1 MNFDT
6 LSPAA
11 LTQNTHFT
19 CEYLNLVAE
28 DSHDEADRQL
38 AWARM
43 GEGTAFYHG
52 KPNAFSYVPRIF
64 GKDTR
69 EFFANL
75 AQTTHSIMTK
85 VLDAYAHDQ
94 EIRKLFRFDPRVE
107 KLVSLPAP
115 YDLALPLTRVDFML
129 DETTGDFHFCEFNT
143 DASSGMD
150 ETRNATNAVCDTRP
164 YQEFLARHQCT
175 NDLGALFEGWVQ
187 TFLELARSCECA
199 RVDDSPSDEQPR
211 SDRPLHVGIVVCL
224 EDPHPHI
231 GELQTYAELFEAA
244 GVSCS
249 IYDARELAFDGTTLT
264 GKHAYFGKDN
274 AQIDVI
280 WRFCIVVDL
289 LKYWDEVQPLIEA
302 VEHFAVPM
310 IGAFNTQIVH
320 DKQLFALLRHP
331 NMQALFT
338 PEERAFIADHI
349 PETHF
354 LDEPGLDIAAI
365 AANPHDWVLKPTD
378 WYASIN
384 VVAGPECSPD
394 EWKLHLD
401 QAVQNPETSYIVQRF
416 YPPSQTSTIPIYG
429 NPADFEAAPTSVGNL
444 FGAYV
449 YAGEFAGLYVR
460 QGPHDV
466 IGTARDGLVAPVLW
480 AAE

>member
-1 MNFDT
+1 MNLDT
-6 LSPAA
+6 LSPSARA
-11 LTQNTHFT
+11 QNTHFT
-19 CEYLNLVAE
+19 CEYLNLVSE
-28 DSHDEADRQL
+28 DPHDVADRQL

-75 AQTTHSIMTK
+75 AQTAYGIMSK
-85 VLDAYAHDQ
+85 VLDAYANNQ

-107 KLVSLPAP
+107 KLVSLPVL
-115 YDLALPLTRVDFML
+115 YEVALPLTRVDFML

-143 DASSGMD
+143 DSSSGMD
-150 ETRNATNAVCDTRP
+150 ETRNATNAVSATHP
-164 YQEFLARHQCT
+164 YQEFLTRHQCT
-175 NDLGALFEGWVQ
+175 NDLDELFEGWVQ
-187 TFLELARSCECA
+187 TFLELARGN
-199 RVDDSPSDEQPR
+199 QTLY
-211 SDRPLHVGIVVCL
+211 DRPLHVGIVVCL

-274 AQIDVI
+274 APIDAI

-302 VEHFAVPM
+302 VEHAAVPM

-331 NMQALFT
+331 KMQALFT

-349 PETHF
+349 PETYF
-354 LDEPGLDIAAI
+354 LDEAGLDISAI
-365 AANPHDWVLKPTD
+365 VANPHEWVLKPTD

-384 VVAGPECSPD
+384 VVAGPECTPD
-394 EWKLHLD
+394 EWKAYLE
-401 QAVQNPETSYIVQRF
+401 QAVQNSETSYIVQRF
-416 YPPSQTSTIPIYG
+416 YPPSQTTTIPIYG
-429 NPADFEAAPTSVGNL
+429 NATDFEAAPTSVGNL

-449 YAGEFAGLYVR
+449 YAGKFAGLYVR
-460 QGPHDV
+460 QGPHEV
-466 IGTARDGLVAPVLW
+466 IGTAREGLVAPVLW
-480 AAE
+480 VAE